1 MNLAFAIKA
10 LGNPGGGA
18 ERVLVDVANGL
29 VARGH
34 TLSVISFDPPG
45 RHSFYS
51 LDPRIEWVRLGIGK
65 TDQAATALEAFSRIS
80 LLRRTV
86 SRIKPE
92 VAIGFMHSM
101 YILLGMALVGRRI
114 PMVAS
119 EHIVWAHYAT
129 RPVEK
134 TLLYLTPWLARL
146 ITVVAEDVIS
156 EYPRAVRK
164 RMVVVPN
171 PVNLNTNLRAD
182 LTGSQ
187 KSKKVLLSVGRLTA
201 QKNYTTLIKA
211 FSLIADRL
219 PDWNLRII
227 GEGELRDELKEQI
240 VRVGLEERVSL
251 PGTTKDIYAEYAAAQ
266 LFVLPSLYEGTSL
279 ALSEALTIGLP
290 AVGFADCPGIKHAI
304 VPGRNG
310 ALVSGPDR
318 VQALAHT
325 IEPLMTHAHLRE
337 RLVPPK
343 AALCGQFGL
352 EQVLD
357 RWEDLLKQCSNEAIL
372 NKQVACGHC

>member
-1 MNLAFAIKA
+1 MNLTFAIKA

-18 ERVLVDVANGL
+18 ERVLVDVVNGL

-65 TDQAATALEAFSRIS
+65 TDQAATVREMFSRIS
-80 LLRRTV
+80 VLRSTV

-101 YILLGMALVGRRI
+101 YILLGLALVGRRI

-129 RPVEK
+129 RPIEK
-134 TLLYLTPWLARL
+134 ALLYLTPWLARR
-146 ITVVAEDVIS
+146 ITVVAQDVIS
-156 EYPRAVRK
+156 EYPRALRK
-164 RMVVVPN
+164 RMVVLPN
-171 PVNLNTNLRAD
+171 PVNLNPNLRAD

-187 KSKKVLLSVGRLTA
+187 KSQKVLLSVGRLTA
-201 QKNYTTLIKA
+201 QKNYAILIKA

-227 GEGELRDELKEQI
+227 GEGELRDELRAQI

-290 AVGFADCPGIKHAI
+290 AVGFADCPGIKRSI
-304 VPGRNG
+304 LPGRNG

-318 VQALAHT
+318 VQALAQT
-325 IEPLMTHAHLRE
+325 LEPLMTDDHLRAHLVSPE
-337 RLVPPK
+337 AVLS
-343 AALCGQFGL
+343 GQCSL

-357 RWEDLLKQCSNEAIL
+357 RWEDVLKQCSR
-372 NKQVACGHC
+372 